1 MTVAI
6 YAKIDEELHSKA
18 KAQSALSGVKPQE
31 FVANAIRHYSEH
43 IENKEIDLK
52 EFSNEK

>member
-1 MTVAI
+1 MVAI
-6 YAKIDEELHSKA
+6 YAKVDKDLKKKA
-18 KAQSALSGVKPQE
+18 KSQASLAGVQLQD